1 MDWTNFI
8 TSDKDVLAGKP
19 RIKGTR
25 LSVELIVGRLADGWS
40 EAEVLENYPSL
51 TKESL
56 QAAQD
61 CNGK

>member
-51 TKESL
+51 TKKSL

-61 CNGK
+61 YNNK

>member
-25 LSVELIVGRLADGWS
+25 LSVELIVGRLTDGWS
-40 EAEVLENYPSL
+40 EVEVLENYPSL
-51 TKESL
+51 TQKSL

-61 CNGK
+61 YNNR